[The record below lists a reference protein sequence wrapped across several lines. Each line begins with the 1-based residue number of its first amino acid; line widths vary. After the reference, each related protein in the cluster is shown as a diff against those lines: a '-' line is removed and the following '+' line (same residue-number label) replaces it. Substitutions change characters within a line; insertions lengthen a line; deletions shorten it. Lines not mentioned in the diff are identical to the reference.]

1 MQADSV
7 VPEDLPEADTPEV
20 PPEETDLRKDVTV
33 GPSGLLMLAGLFAYE
48 QLVLLWLPLLL
59 SGSSSPSSSV
69 VMQSLVFLLAA
80 MMLPIVVVVARDK
93 KTPTPRRRA
102 MIFCVAVATA
112 TLFITNSG
120 DVVSAVGMVAALL
133 LSEVMLVLQPQRGV
147 TSRALTAAYVVTIA
161 ALYLTVV
168 WGPVMVASFS
178 DEGTFVRP
186 GVPGLIS
193 WYVVHVWALIGLGRT
208 EEITETAPA

>member
-1 MQADSV
+1 MFTTASV
-7 VPEDLPEADTPEV
+7 
-20 PPEETDLRKDVTV
+20 RKDARV
-33 GPSGLLMLAGLFAYE
+33 GPKGLFMLAGLFAYE

-59 SGSSSPSSSV
+59 SDSSSPSSSV

-93 KTPTPRRRA
+93 ETPKARRFS
-102 MIFCVAVATA
+102 MLFCVAVATA

-120 DVVSAVGMVAALL
+120 DVVSAMGMVGALL
-133 LSEVMLVLQPQRGV
+133 LSEVMLVLQPQRNV
-147 TSRALTAAYVVTIA
+147 TTRALTAAYVVTIA
-161 ALYLTVV
+161 TLYLTVV

-178 DEGTFVRP
+178 DQGTFVRP

-208 EEITETAPA
+208 EAYPIKETAPA